1 MRLPGGLGEAISQLS
16 VFLNENVVEHGL
28 LHVLWCHAVKQKE
41 DARVSQTLPCPPFVL
56 PASVYTTSSQ
66 RMVELAEDR
75 KAEKNYLQSGK
86 ETEEMFW
93 SWNNTPTEVLLFKSN
108 LRNRFYEGAISS
120 CFQNYWNN
128 SLIEIIKL
136 QPNISPF

>member
-1 MRLPGGLGEAISQLS
+1 MRLPRDAISQLS
-16 VFLNENVVEHGL
+16 VFLNENIIEHGKGL
-28 LHVLWCHAVKQKE
+28 LHILWCQRKVLEQAK
-41 DARVSQTLPCPPFVL
+41 LPSPPFVL

-75 KAEKNYLQSGK
+75 KAEKTYIQSGK

-93 SWNNTPTEVLLFKSN
+93 SWNKTPTEVLLLKSN
-108 LRNRFYEGAISS
+108 LKNRFYEGNISS

-128 SLIEIIKL
+128 SLIEINKL
-136 QPNISPF
+136 QLNISPF